1 MITDILPHICNDN
14 TIITTIILICGVGV
28 GVVLRNW
35 LNEQSKHKEDDE
47 SYD

>member
-1 MITDILPHICNDN
+1 MITDILTYIRNNN
-14 TIITTIILICGVGV
+14 TIIITIILICGVGV
-28 GVVLRNW
+28 GVVLKAW